1 MAAASLALRRALH
14 DGLVGHAPLVAALG
28 GPKIWDE
35 PPRTAAFPYV
45 TLGEARVSDW
55 STGSSTGHEH
65 ALTLHVWSRQGGQT
79 EAQVVAGEI
88 IAALEQVS
96 LAPPRAA
103 PRQPALRHRRHPPR
117 GRWQDLARGRPL
129 PGGDRAG
136 MRGTTLPFN
145 LSARDEA
152 LLHLSAGDEASLY
165 LSPAGRGR
173 PQAG

>member
-96 LAPPRAA
+96 LAPVGQRLVNLRFATADIRREADGKTWHGVVRFRAVTE
-103 PRQPALRHRRHPPR
+103 P
-117 GRWQDLARGRPL
+117 
-129 PGGDRAG
+129 
-136 MRGTTLPFN
+136 
-145 LSARDEA
+145 E
-152 LLHLSAGDEASLY
+152 
-165 LSPAGRGR
+165 
-173 PQAG
+173 

>member
-1 MAAASLALRRALH
+1 MATASLALRRALH

-55 STGSSTGHEH
+55 STGSSSGHEH

-88 IAALEQVS
+88 ISALEQVS
-96 LAPPRAA
+96 LAPLGQRLVNLRFATADIRREADGKTWHGVIRFRAVTE
-103 PRQPALRHRRHPPR
+103 PA
-117 GRWQDLARGRPL
+117 
-129 PGGDRAG
+129 
-136 MRGTTLPFN
+136 
-145 LSARDEA
+145 
-152 LLHLSAGDEASLY
+152 
-165 LSPAGRGR
+165 
-173 PQAG
+173 